1 MKVTYLGTACVLIEY
16 AGVRIVTDPA
26 FDPAGSSYSLG
37 PWYAPRSW
45 FSSTR
50 SYETPLTVDELGA
63 TDLVL
68 ISHDHHPDNLDT
80 AGRRVLE
87 SAGAVATNPAA
98 ARRLGSAT
106 GLATGQSV
114 TVGGV
119 RVTATPARHG
129 PPRTPQVT
137 EVTGFLLEAD
147 GEPSM
152 WISGDTVLSD
162 ELRDWLS
169 ASPPIGVAILHA
181 GGVRFARAPFFRR
194 FLFTMDAIQAAQAV
208 AIGKP
213 AVVIPI
219 HRAGWSHFQD
229 EALLREALPGAV
241 WLELGETY
249 GEVAVVPSV

>member
-16 AGVRIVTDPA
+16 AGLRIVTDPA
-26 FDPAGSSYSLG
+26 FDPAGTSYSLG

-50 SYETPLTVDELGA
+50 SYQSPLTVEQLGT

-80 AGRRVLE
+80 AGRRVLDA
-87 SAGAVATNPAA
+87 AGAIITNPAA

-106 GLATGQSV
+106 GLATGQST
-114 TVGGV
+114 TVGRV
-119 RVTATPARHG
+119 RVTAVPARHG
-129 PPRTPQVT
+129 PPRTPQVN

-147 GEPSM
+147 GEPTT
-152 WISGDTVLSD
+152 WISGDTVLSG
-162 ELRDWLS
+162 ELRDWLG
-169 ASPPIGVAILHA
+169 ANGPIDVAIMHA
-181 GGVRFARAPFFRR
+181 GGVRFPRAPYFRR
-194 FLFTMDAIQAAQAV
+194 FLFTMDAAQAAQAV

-241 WLELGETY
+241 WLELGESY
-249 GEVAVVPSV
+249 GEVTVVPSV